1 MGEETLI
8 ERLNEALGWE
18 LRAMNMYAH
27 YAANIQG
34 IHRLQLD
41 PMFNEEA
48 TESLAHADVVRRAIV
63 KLGGIPV
70 TERNPHPIVHSTG
83 FKEMLELSLETESKA
98 AEVYGGI
105 IVLLEEFGDQEMY
118 DAIEQI
124 YFAELR
130 SLENL
135 RLILA

>member
-1 MGEETLI
+1 M
-8 ERLNEALGWE
+8 
-18 LRAMNMYAH
+18 
-27 YAANIQG
+27 
-34 IHRLQLD
+34 
-41 PMFNEEA
+41 
-48 TESLAHADVVRRAIV
+48 
-63 KLGGIPV
+63 
-70 TERNPHPIVHSTG
+70 TERNPHPIVHSTE

>member
-1 MGEETLI
+1 
-8 ERLNEALGWE
+8 
-18 LRAMNMYAH
+18 
-27 YAANIQG
+27 
-34 IHRLQLD
+34 
-41 PMFNEEA
+41 
-48 TESLAHADVVRRAIV
+48 
-63 KLGGIPV
+63 
-70 TERNPHPIVHSTG
+70 
-83 FKEMLELSLETESKA
+83 MLELSLETETKA

-118 DAIEQI
+118 DSIEQI